1 MATPGGLTPLDDLV
15 SVSYQLINRNTLQ
28 IISHTGNSSITKYVR
43 GTIKSVSKK
52 TLAKILSYTLYSSCF
67 DVLWSGVDDACD
79 FYGHFDK
86 PLA

>member
-1 MATPGGLTPLDDLV
+1 MDFIKAP
-15 SVSYQLINRNTLQ
+15 
-28 IISHTGNSSITKYVR
+28 IISSGRNSYAAITKSSITKYVH

-52 TLAKILSYTLYSSCF
+52 TLAKMFSYTLYSSCF

-86 PLA
+86 SLA